1 MKIWAVPI
9 SCTADYQCLYLADSV
24 AVEPSTYD
32 KENFFFI
39 VFFTSWFF
47 KISFSTSIFIFYVLL
62 SSSFLSCFTCISHL
76 LSSFPVPSFPFSP
89 FLSHYLEKHYKI
101 KVLLNDRIRSTVWLQ
116 LTLVLVKPLYFLK
129 TTIGDAKNTQGH
141 LWKPLLQCKWAE
153 AQFLWM
159 QQQPLPAGTAA
170 GTVVHDI
177 LGNRRN
183 TGLWDS
189 RFFCVNT
196 EETHPPAELGWGSL
210 HQTICYLNHMK
221 LRQIKL
227 EHIML

>member
-1 MKIWAVPI
+1 MKIRAVPI

-32 KENFFFI
+32 KENIFFI
-39 VFFTSWFF
+39 VFFTSWFL

-62 SSSFLSCFTCISHL
+62 SSSFLSCFMCISHL

-129 TTIGDAKNTQGH
+129 TTIGDAENTQGH
-141 LWKPLLQCKWAE
+141 LWKPLLQCK
-153 AQFLWM
+153 
-159 QQQPLPAGTAA
+159 
-170 GTVVHDI
+170 
-177 LGNRRN
+177 
-183 TGLWDS
+183 
-189 RFFCVNT
+189 
-196 EETHPPAELGWGSL
+196 
-210 HQTICYLNHMK
+210 
-221 LRQIKL
+221 
-227 EHIML
+227 